1 MPRFS
6 RAGADPWVFFILLGT
21 YAFFWQSRDWNSATR
36 LMLTYSLVER
46 GTVTIDGLEDQTG
59 DRASFR
65 GHSYTDK
72 LPGFSL
78 VATAPYAVARQL
90 LRLPDHPLHTKAIA
104 YWPADYWV
112 TLATSGLF
120 TACTGVLLVGL
131 ARDLG
136 CGPRRAA
143 LVGLAYG
150 LGTPAFAYATMS
162 HGHQT
167 SAFLLLASFVLL
179 RKTSGRYQAFRVGL
193 AGFLA
198 SYAAV
203 VELQVGPVSAI
214 LGLYLI
220 GQVIA
225 RVRKWSHLG
234 DFAVGA
240 VIPALVLLGYDQLAY
255 GSPWDM
261 GYFHHV
267 TKVFAD
273 VHSEKNPLGL
283 THPQAARALALLW
296 GRHRGLLFYAPIVI
310 LTPIGLVALMVRK
323 LWDVAIV
330 TAAVMAAVFA
340 VNLSYPEWTGGWST
354 GPRLLVPLL
363 PFALIPVA
371 GLLGWAGRWATGSAI
386 VLALAG
392 VVLML
397 LFVAVG
403 GKIRQDW
410 KDPLVEAVWPLWQG
424 REVPGWIGEPFA
436 RNLVGL
442 AFPGFVASLNPA
454 LRWLQFVPLLIGQG
468 VGIAA
473 MLVALAPGRLREG
486 EAPAEPA
493 VGARP
498 EPRPPEL
505 TGAQGKV

>member
-1 MPRFS
+1 
-6 RAGADPWVFFILLGT
+6 VFIILLGT

-46 GTVTIDGLEDQTG
+46 GTVAIDGLESQTR

-78 VATAPYAVARQL
+78 LATVPYAVSKHL
-90 LRLPDHPLHTKAIA
+90 LRLPDHPLHTEAIA

-112 TLATSGLF
+112 TLATSGLL
-120 TACTGVLLVGL
+120 TACTGVLLVVL

-136 CGPRRAA
+136 SGPMQAA

-167 SAFLLLASFVLL
+167 SAFLLLAAFVLI
-179 RKTSGRYQAFRVGL
+179 RTTTGRYQAFRVGL
-193 AGFLA
+193 SGFLA

-225 RVRKWSHLG
+225 RVRKLSYLG

-240 VIPALVLLGYDQLAY
+240 VIPALVLLGYNQLAF

-267 TKVFAD
+267 TKIFAD

-296 GRHRGLLFYAPIVI
+296 GRHRGLLFYAPIVA
-310 LTPIGLVALMVRK
+310 LTPIGLVALVLRK

-330 TAAVMAAVFA
+330 TTAVMAAVFA

-371 GLLGWAGRWATGSAI
+371 GLLGWAGRWATILAI
-386 VLALAG
+386 MLALAG
-392 VVLML
+392 GVLML

-403 GKIRQDW
+403 GKLPQDL
-410 KDPLVEAVWPLWQG
+410 KDPLFEVVLPLWRG
-424 REVPGWIGEPFA
+424 NVVHGWIGEPFA

-442 AFPGFVASLNPA
+442 AFPGIVTSLKPA
-454 LRWLQFVPLLIGQG
+454 LRWVQFLPLVLGQA
-468 VGIAA
+468 VGIAG
-473 MLVALAPGRLREG
+473 MLVVLRSRLDS
-486 EAPAEPA
+486 
-493 VGARP
+493 
-498 EPRPPEL
+498 
-505 TGAQGKV
+505 